1 MSRSLTLLAVLGLV
15 SCSPRDDSPTLLGE
29 PVHDTADPN
38 EIIETI
44 DVPNLPN
51 VLLTAANGE
60 VALGIYQA
68 KTGQPHVTLKDAN
81 GDGVIDLITYASLS
95 ENGDLLAEVEDYGMD
110 GQPDFIVD
118 YQTNSGSIFYLGA
131 WRDVSGL
138 GGGGTPTI
146 EVDGE
151 RREIEDVLAELGRG
165 AF

>member
-1 MSRSLTLLAVLGLV
+1 MARAE
-15 SCSPRDDSPTLLGE
+15 RDDPGLPEEFWRQRVVERALT
-29 PVHDTADPN
+29 DP
-38 EIIETI
+38 EEEE
-44 DVPNLPN
+44 
-51 VLLTAANGE
+51 E
-60 VALGIYQA
+60 VI
-68 KTGQPHVTLKDAN
+68 
-81 GDGVIDLITYASLS
+81 S
-95 ENGDLLAEVEDYGMD
+95 EVEDYGMD